1 MAALVRKIMGA
12 GVAAGLANVLLGDVK
27 DSMTASGTSQS
38 DAQTIGCAITRF
50 TTVAS
55 GAGAILPAG
64 SVGDELLII
73 NAGANALSLYPPIGH
88 AINAGSTNT
97 AFSIPTASS
106 TVFKRVSNLLWI
118 ALDASQLS
126 FVQSGIGPVAESVQT
141 ALRNYQ
147 LNVKSYGVVG
157 DGSTDDT
164 TAINALKSAFPSST
178 VTFHF

>member
-1 MAALVRKIMGA
+1 MPALVRNIMGA
-12 GVAAGLANVLLGDVK
+12 GVAAGLANVLLGDVQ
-27 DSMTASGTSQS
+27 DSMTAAGTSQS
-38 DAQTIGCAITRF
+38 DAQNIGAAIARF

-88 AINAGSTNT
+88 AINAGSTNA

-106 TVFKRVSNLLWI
+106 TGFKRISNLLWI

-126 FVQSGIGPVAESVQT
+126 FLQSGSGAVARTVQAIERT
-141 ALRNYQ
+141 IAR
-147 LNVKSYGVVG
+147 SG
-157 DGSTDDT
+157 DYDT
-164 TAINALKSAFPSST
+164 N
-178 VTFHF
+178 